1 MSARNFLVIMMD
13 ELARDGVGCYGG
25 VGLTPNID
33 KLAKR
38 GTLFSQAYTPSP
50 ICVPARAAFQTG
62 RYVFQN
68 RCWSNAQPYHGQM
81 EGWAHRLRD
90 EGYETVSI
98 GKLHYRSSAD
108 DNGYAREI
116 VPLQVMNGEGW
127 VMGLLR
133 RQDMTCFDASGYAKD
148 VGVGDDPYTDYDL
161 TVRDRAVDWLREEAR
176 PAADRPWATFVSFVR
191 PHYPLICPK
200 EYRDLYDPER
210 LPPIRFDGSK
220 AEYRHPV
227 INAQRAYSDF
237 DDYFDDNNARNQARA
252 CYFGLCSFVDSLV
265 GDVLSTLE
273 DQGRLDDTV
282 IVLTS
287 DHGDMNGHRGF
298 WTKMVMYE
306 DAIGIPMILA
316 GPGVPNRVCTTQAS
330 LIDIHQTG
338 LDAAGLGL
346 SEAEQGL
353 HGKSL
358 LTLAASKDDPERVVF
373 SEYHDGGSIT
383 GFLTIREGRWK
394 YTCYPGFAPQLFDLQ
409 EDPFERRDLGLS
421 DTHKNIR
428 ARLHARMAH
437 EFGDPDTINAQA
449 FSDQTTRISE
459 LGGLDGIYARTNF
472 DHTPISY
479 EEEG

>member
-25 VGLTPNID
+25 TGLTPNID
-33 KLAKR
+33 RLAAR
-38 GTLFSQAYTPSP
+38 GTVFTQAYTPSP

-62 RYVFQN
+62 QYVFQN

-81 EGWAHRLRD
+81 EGWAHRLRQ

-108 DNGYAREI
+108 DNGYGREI

-133 RQDMTCFDASGYAKD
+133 REDATCFDASGYAREI
-148 VGVGDDPYTDYDL
+148 GAGGDAYTDYDL
-161 TVRDRAVDWLREEAR
+161 TVRDRAVAWLREEAT
-176 PAADRPWATFVSFVR
+176 PASDRPWASFVSFVR
-191 PHYPLICPK
+191 PHYPLVCPK
-200 EYRDLYDPER
+200 EFLDLYDPDR
-210 LPPIRFDGSK
+210 LPPIRFDGAR
-220 AEYRHPV
+220 AEYRHPAV
-227 INAQRAYSDF
+227 RAQRSYSNF
-237 DDYFDDNNARNQARA
+237 DDHFPDDAARDLARA

-265 GDVLSTLE
+265 GDVLSALE
-273 DQGRLDDTV
+273 EQGRLEDTA

-306 DAIGIPMILA
+306 DAIGIPMILS
-316 GPGVPNRVCTTQAS
+316 GPGVPVGHCATQAS
-330 LIDIHQTG
+330 LIDIHQTALEAG
-338 LDAAGLGL
+338 GLGL
-346 SEAEQGL
+346 SEADDGL
-353 HGKSL
+353 LGRSL
-358 LTLAASKDDPERVVF
+358 FDLATGPEDPDRVVF

-383 GFLTIREGRWK
+383 GFMTIRDGRWK

-409 EDPFERRDLGLS
+409 ADPFECRDLGLS
-421 DTHKNIR
+421 DGHAEIR
-428 ARLHARMAH
+428 TRLHTRMAS
-437 EFGDPDTINAQA
+437 EFQDPDQINATA
-449 FSDQTTRISE
+449 FADQEARIRE
-459 LGGLDGIYARTNF
+459 LGGLDAIYERTNF
-472 DHTPISY
+472 DHTPIAY